1 MAQSTHLLM
10 SAPVFL
16 PKASLLFYIGEI
28 YLTQVHSVK
37 KTAPKASE
45 RRRTNCK
52 QRSHAK
58 KNCIQI
64 RLQFFAQIHLEKRLL
79 PVFSSPFFF
88 FSCGRGELLHSRVS
102 FLLCPKWI
110 FYFIL
115 IGPYSIYATLGQKTI
130 FCPKMTNKT
139 DLDQTSKILFC
150 HSVYVVFAFV
160 WPKPEIEYKSLF
172 CIGDHF

>member
-1 MAQSTHLLM
+1 MLSTVLAKNNIRLACHINSPAISWHRAHICSCQLQSFL
-10 SAPVFL
+10 PFL

-79 PVFSSPFFF
+79 PVFSSP
-88 FSCGRGELLHSRVS
+88 LLLLFLWKRRTPPLARVS

-115 IGPYSIYATLGQKTI
+115 IGPYSIYATLEQKTR
-130 FCPKMTNKT
+130 FLSEN
-139 DLDQTSKILFC
+139 
-150 HSVYVVFAFV
+150 
-160 WPKPEIEYKSLF
+160 
-172 CIGDHF
+172 DHFN

>member
-1 MAQSTHLLM
+1 MLSTVLAKNNIRLACHINSPAISWHRAHICSCQLQSFL
-10 SAPVFL
+10 PFL

-64 RLQFFAQIHLEKRLL
+64 RLQFFAQIHLEEKSSQSSSSGCSASFFPLPSLL
-79 PVFSSPFFF
+79 KSSLSPLVFSALS
-88 FSCGRGELLHSRVS
+88 
-102 FLLCPKWI
+102 
-110 FYFIL
+110 
-115 IGPYSIYATLGQKTI
+115 Q
-130 FCPKMTNKT
+130 MN
-139 DLDQTSKILFC
+139 ILFYSHWLRVTHC
-150 HSVYVVFAFV
+150 A
-160 WPKPEIEYKSLF
+160 
-172 CIGDHF
+172 

>member
-1 MAQSTHLLM
+1 MLSTVLAKNNIRLACHINSPAISWHRAHICSCQLQSFL
-10 SAPVFL
+10 PFL

-79 PVFSSPFFF
+79 PVFSSPLLLLFLWKRRTPPLARL
-88 FSCGRGELLHSRVS
+88 FSTMS
-102 FLLCPKWI
+102 
-110 FYFIL
+110 
-115 IGPYSIYATLGQKTI
+115 Q
-130 FCPKMTNKT
+130 MN
-139 DLDQTSKILFC
+139 ILFYSHWSIQYLC
-150 HSVYVVFAFV
+150 HTGTKNYFLS
-160 WPKPEIEYKSLF
+160 EN
-172 CIGDHF
+172 DHQNRF

>member
-1 MAQSTHLLM
+1 MLSTVLAKNNIRLACHINSPAISWHRAHICSCQLQSFL
-10 SAPVFL
+10 PFL

-79 PVFSSPFFF
+79 PVFSSPP
-88 FSCGRGELLHSRVS
+88 S
-102 FLLCPKWI
+102 FLVEEENSSTRRASL
-110 FYFIL
+110 FYYV
-115 IGPYSIYATLGQKTI
+115 PNEYSI
-130 FCPKMTNKT
+130 
-139 DLDQTSKILFC
+139 LFSLV
-150 HSVYVVFAFV
+150 HTVSMPHWDKKKPFSVR
-160 WPKPEIEYKSLF
+160 K
-172 CIGDHF
+172 

>member
-1 MAQSTHLLM
+1 MLSTVLAKNNIRLACHINSPAIWWHRAHICSCQLQSFL
-10 SAPVFL
+10 PFL

-79 PVFSSPFFF
+79 PVFSSF
-88 FSCGRGELLHSRVS
+88 FSVEENSTRAS

-115 IGPYSIYATLGQKTI
+115 IGPYSIYAYCTLGQKH
-130 FCPKMTNKT
+130 PLKN
-139 DLDQTSKILFC
+139 D
-150 HSVYVVFAFV
+150 
-160 WPKPEIEYKSLF
+160 P
-172 CIGDHF
+172 